1 MSAELALQKA
11 LRSRLSSSGD
21 VIALVPAASILDR
34 NERPNPRPSIVI
46 GEGQSVDGGESI
58 ARTLSRV
65 YMDLHIWVQEPSTE
79 VSKRIAGAVRKAIN
93 AANLQLDPGFHCA
106 DCRVR
111 GSRFLR
117 DPDGETSHAVLTVDA
132 LVQEAS

>member
-11 LRSRLSSSGD
+11 IRARLTSTVEVTS
-21 VIALVPAASILDR
+21 VVPPANILDR

-46 GEGQSVDGGESI
+46 GEGQSVDEGDSI
-58 ARTLSRV
+58 ARTLTRV
-65 YMDLHIWVQEPSTE
+65 YMDLHIWVEEPSTE
-79 VSKRIAGAVRKAIN
+79 TSKRIAGAIRKAVHVGKFP
-93 AANLQLDPGFHCA
+93 ASDGYHFA

-117 DPDGETSHAVLTVDA
+117 DPDGKTSHAIVTIDA
-132 LVQEAS
+132 LVQEVA

>member
-21 VIALVPAASILDR
+21 VIALVPASSILDR
-34 NERPNPRPSIVI
+34 HERPNPRPSIVI
-46 GEGQSVDGGESI
+46 GEGQSVDDGESI
-58 ARTLSRV
+58 ARTLTRV
-65 YMDLHIWVQEPSTE
+65 YMDLHIWVEEPSTE
-79 VSKRIAGAVRKAIN
+79 TCKRIAGAIKAALKVRPQIE
-93 AANLQLDPGFHCA
+93 DGYHCA

-117 DPDGETSHAVLTVDA
+117 DPDGKTSHAVVTIDA
-132 LVQEAS
+132 LVQEVA

>member
-1 MSAELALQKA
+1 MTPELALQKA

-21 VIALVPAASILDR
+21 VVALVPAASILDR
-34 NERPNPRPSIVI
+34 SERPNPRPSIII
-46 GEGQSVDGGESI
+46 GEGQSVDEGESI
-58 ARTLSRV
+58 ARTLARI
-65 YMDLHIWVQEPSTE
+65 YTDLHIWVEEPSTE
-79 VSKRIAGAVRKAIN
+79 ISKRISGAVRKAIHS
-93 AANLQLDPGFHCA
+93 ANLQLDTGFHCA

-117 DPDGETSHAVLTVDA
+117 DPDGKTSHAVVTVDA

>member
-11 LRSRLSSSGD
+11 IRDRLISQPVVTD
-21 VIALVPAASILDR
+21 NVPVGHILDR

-46 GEGQSVDGGESI
+46 GEGQSVDEGESI
-58 ARTLSRV
+58 ARTLTRV
-65 YMDLHIWVQEPSTE
+65 YMDLHVWVEEPSTE
-79 VSKRIAGAVRKAIN
+79 TSKRIAGAIRKAVN
-93 AANLQLDPGFHCA
+93 GPRFQPVDGFHFA

-117 DPDGETSHAVLTVDA
+117 DPDGKTSHAIVTIDA
-132 LVQEAS
+132 LVQEVA

>member
-11 LRSRLSSSGD
+11 LRARLSSSGD
-21 VIALVPAASILDR
+21 VVALVPASSILDR

-46 GEGQSVDGGESI
+46 GEGQSVDEGESI

-79 VSKRIAGAVRKAIN
+79 VSKHIVGAVRKAIN

-132 LVQEAS
+132 LVQEVL